1 MARSL
6 YPYAFLVDLIP
17 LYPLYVLLFA
27 DSGLSAAQISTLLI
41 IWSLTA
47 FGLEIPTGVL
57 ADLVPRNR
65 LLGAAP
71 LLSAAGFALWTF
83 FPAYPSFAAGFAL
96 WGTGEAIASGTR
108 QALVYDELERVGA
121 AGSYARL
128 IGRSRALGTTAVVA
142 ASAVAAPLL
151 AHGGYTAVGIASM
164 AAALAAVPFG
174 FSFPE
179 RAGEPDRRAA
189 GRAADGPGA
198 ASPAGVL
205 RTALSEVR
213 RAPGARPALVA
224 VAVLMGAGAM
234 EEYLPVLARSFT
246 GDTALVPLLLV
257 PAFAAAAA
265 GEWLAGRGTRH
276 AAGLTAAGAV
286 LLAVGA
292 LTGHPLGMLPVAA
305 AFGVFAWAAVA
316 AETRLQN
323 AVSGGARAT
332 VLSMSGVG
340 AEGVA
345 IAVFAAYGLGSAA
358 AGPGT
363 LFAAASLAFLA
374 VAPVLRRRTGGARSA
389 RYWRG

>member
-1 MARSL
+1 M
-6 YPYAFLVDLIP
+6 
-17 LYPLYVLLFA
+17 LLFA